1 MLEAAS
7 FRYVESEMR
16 FLVLI
21 ALSLLVPTASAATL
35 ADAHRAWEARSY
47 AEAFQAASFVADE
60 DKTGEALYII
70 SRIHDDGY
78 GVVERNKE
86 YALELLRQSADRG
99 YPVALS
105 VLGMAYFDGDGVERN
120 VETAKDWWLKAAA
133 KNEDGAF
140 YNLAVVYN
148 RIDRNYPEAVK
159 WLRRAID
166 AGNVDAMKDLARLT
180 AQGNGV
186 PKDIKESVNLM
197 RRAAIA
203 GDQGARQLMVEYYVN
218 GTGVTADPVRA
229 QAWALIAERK
239 GDGISPE
246 GRGVL
251 DRLLTPE
258 KRTEA
263 ERLADKC
270 LAAAKDCP

>member
-1 MLEAAS
+1 
-7 FRYVESEMR
+7 MR
-16 FLVLI
+16 FSFLI
-21 ALSLLVPTASAATL
+21 ALALFAPAAAAATL
-35 ADAHRAWEARSY
+35 ADAHRAWEARNY
-47 AEAFQAASFVADE
+47 AEAFQAASAVADE
-60 DKTGEALYII
+60 DKTGEALYIV
-70 SRIHDDGY
+70 SRIHKEGF
-78 GVVERNKE
+78 GVVKRNEE
-86 YALELLRQSADRG
+86 YALELLREAADRG

-120 VETAKDWWLKAAA
+120 VETAKQWWLKAAA
-133 KNEDGAF
+133 KGEDGAF

-148 RIDRNYPEAVK
+148 GIDRNYPEAVK

-166 AGNVDAMKDLARLT
+166 AGNIYAMKDLARLY

-218 GTGVTADPVRA
+218 GTGVPADAARA

-246 GRGVL
+246 GRSVL

-258 KRTEA
+258 KRAEA
-263 ERLADKC
+263 ERLAETC
-270 LAAAKDCP
+270 LAAAKACP